1 MGDSMRDAV
10 RSELAFVVD
19 QVMCIKFEQG
29 MTMLINKTQI
39 NKGDLWE
46 SHLDC

>member
-1 MGDSMRDAV
+1 MRDAV

-39 NKGDLWE
+39 KKVT
-46 SHLDC
+46 SRQVI